1 MNAMPMQGGVM
12 LLSPSPA
19 KPMTMES
26 AAEAQQGV
34 ETAVSETGQQI
45 AQTQIATLTQV
56 VYPLALC
63 TLADCSPGP

>member
-1 MNAMPMQGGVM
+1 MF
-12 LLSPSPA
+12 LSASPA

-56 VYPLALC
+56 VYL
-63 TLADCSPGP
+63 